1 MTESFTSMCTTVV
14 YYHTTPNTRI
24 MVKQN
29 HIKNHVNMTHDSF
42 LLTVHLDKHSTHPN
56 LYSLW

>member
-56 LYSLW
+56 L